1 MNSTISRSRSKTLA
15 IGALSAA
22 TVVMLAT
29 NSATAAPKPAP
40 KATAVIST
48 ASCASVDGV
57 TSSSIKF
64 AIIQSVTGANAAN
77 FKGFNEAV
85 KLRLDQENAKGG
97 ILVAGLLPY

>member
-1 MNSTISRSRSKTLA
+1 
-15 IGALSAA
+15 
-22 TVVMLAT
+22 MLAT

-57 TSSSIKF
+57 NSSSIKF

-97 ILVAGLLPY
+97 IFGRKLTSVLIDDASNGTTQVTAAY